1 MNIGAVD
8 LSLYSTATQNHSR
21 WVLFLSPNAK
31 DSTFALPKAKN
42 TNMLVSL
49 ALGDTNILHHLTQN
63 PQCQSVEYRLRLV
76 PNANFLCWPCTF
88 LFFFVDFICVG

>member
-1 MNIGAVD
+1 MRVRNVQYLVFVSYHVLNHLNNNGTTFRYHLDCRRIQL

-21 WVLFLSPNAK
+21 WVLASPNAK

-49 ALGDTNILHHLTQN
+49 ALDD
-63 PQCQSVEYRLRLV
+63 
-76 PNANFLCWPCTF
+76 ANFSRHLM
-88 LFFFVDFICVG
+88 